1 MIRFTIGTALPF
13 VAIIGLFVYRLM
25 QNNVPLTESLMESI
39 DAGLAFGFCILA
51 SSFVVTIAN
60 YRRPRQLFQNI
71 DRKYRRVLVGLM
83 TGVIALFFA
92 VPGIVFLEDHAN
104 EQVLLGASGLLA
116 GFLVSLF
123 LRKTRPGVCLGC
135 GFDLRASLDRGR
147 CPECG
152 RGIQM
157 AV

>member
-1 MIRFTIGTALPF
+1 MIRFTIGAAFPF
-13 VAIIGLFVYRLM
+13 VAIIGLFVYRLV

-39 DAGLAFGFCILA
+39 DAGLSFGFCILGSA
-51 SSFVVTIAN
+51 FVVTIAH
-60 YRRPRQLFQNI
+60 YRRPRRLFQNI
-71 DRKYRRVLVGLM
+71 DRKYRRVLVGMM
-83 TGVIALFFA
+83 TGIIALFFA
-92 VPGIVFLEDHAN
+92 VPGIVFLENHAN
-104 EQVLLGASGLLA
+104 EQVLLGASGLIA
-116 GFLVSLF
+116 GFIVSVF
-123 LRKTRPGVCLGC
+123 LRKSRPGICLGC

>member
-1 MIRFTIGTALPF
+1 MIRFTIGIALPF
-13 VAIIGLFVYRLM
+13 VAVIGLFVYRLM
-25 QNNVPLTESLMESI
+25 RSGVLLTDATVRSI
-39 DAGLAFGFCILA
+39 DAGLSFGFCILGSA
-51 SSFVVTIAN
+51 FVVTIAH
-60 YRRPRQLFQNI
+60 YRRPRRLFQNI
-71 DRKYRRVLVGLM
+71 DRKYRRVLVGMM
-83 TGVIALFFA
+83 TGAIALFFA
-92 VPGIVFLEDHAN
+92 VPGIVFLEEYAN

-116 GFLVSLF
+116 GFIATLF
-123 LRKTRPGVCLGC
+123 LRKSRPGICLGC